1 MVISF
6 LMILRN
12 FGSNTRNIIP
22 VLNFLITRGIEDC
35 NVNPSAEITGAF
47 ATYFSVSK
55 RVSLYLA
62 RICPQQTIDHLVCE
76 LSQRML
82 EDNEGLGR
90 LMSYWSFPK
99 GLLPLRLQQSSIAS
113 LTCPPSCSWSRRHL
127 FYLFMYIII
136 LVLAL
141 MEKKKN

>member
-99 GLLPLRLQQSSIAS
+99 GLLPLRLQQLWIAS
-113 LTCPPSCSWSRRHL
+113 LTCPPFLFVVHL
-127 FYLFMYIII
+127 MVQLEMS
-136 LVLAL
+136 V
-141 MEKKKN
+141 ET